1 MRPVKLLLALA
12 CCVPCLPAA
21 TESAVDTRKIQPVTV
36 EHMLSTPDSFKSA
49 TVRFEATWIGVTNV
63 FDTLRSHFHPER
75 YINFAV
81 WDPRADLWVP
91 QQRAEPIVSLYM
103 GKDLPGADRPAR
115 IARYQ
120 AVEIE
125 GRIVTIMDGRPWI
138 EVTAIRPLERRGAF
152 TDASIAQVEQ
162 GVHFAEEGARDIAD
176 QHFAAALATDLP
188 AKARISVSS
197 LRAKSLMQSG
207 RWDEAATVISSVLP
221 AIDGDSR
228 LSAAFRAEAH
238 AALARCLSEAAG
250 DDQDK
255 HAAAVAEAEKAVAI
269 DPTLSEAYAVLGVSL
284 AGMGRFDEARIQSD
298 RAVRMRPDDAAV
310 RLALGRILDQQGQH
324 DEAIEALKRAID
336 LTPKDA
342 RVHRA
347 IALAYLNRAK
357 KGSVNDLPIA
367 LKECEIAL
375 RLQASDANAHWVA
388 GMVLEAATAAGF
400 ELQLPAGKAV
410 PTRDQAKERYQQ
422 ALAIDAN
429 NVRAQASLQVIL
441 DAEAAEA
448 KAKAD
453 AEAAEKA
460 RLEAE
465 AKAAAE
471 KAAAEKA
478 AAEKPAADA
487 AAQPAV
493 EPAPAA
499 PTAP

>member
-12 CCVPCLPAA
+12 CCAPCLPAA
-21 TESAVDTRKIQPVTV
+21 AESAVETRKIQPITV
-36 EHMLSTPDSFKSA
+36 ERMLSTPDSFKA
-49 TVRFEATWIGVTNV
+49 TTVRFEATWIGVTNV
-63 FDTLRSHFHPER
+63 FDSLRSHFHPDR

-91 QQRAEPIVSLYM
+91 QARATPVATLYM
-103 GKDLPGADRPAR
+103 GKDLPGADRPAQLK
-115 IARYQ
+115 RYQ

-125 GRIVTIMDGRPWI
+125 GKIVSIMDGRPWI
-138 EVTAIRPLERRGAF
+138 EVTAVRPLERRGAF
-152 TDASIAQVEQ
+152 TDASISQLEQ
-162 GVHFAEEGARDIAD
+162 GVRFADEGARDIAD
-176 QHFAAALATDLP
+176 QHFAAALASDLP
-188 AKARISVSS
+188 PTARIGVSTV
-197 LRAKSLMQSG
+197 RARSLMQSS
-207 RWDEAATVISSVLP
+207 RWDEAAAVLAGVLP
-221 AIDGDSR
+221 AIDADP
-228 LSAAFRAEAH
+228 LLPAAFRAEAH

-250 DDQDK
+250 DDQAR

-375 RLQASDANAHWVA
+375 RLQANDANAHWVA
-388 GMVLEAATAAGF
+388 GMVLEAATAAGY
-400 ELQLPAGKAV
+400 ELQLPAGKGV
-410 PTRDQAKERYQQ
+410 PTREQAKERYQQ
-422 ALAIDAN
+422 ALAIDAGN
-429 NVRAQASLQVIL
+429 ARAKASLQAIL
-441 DAEAAEA
+441 DAETGEKAKADAEAAEQARLEAEA

-453 AEAAEKA
+453 AEKA
-460 RLEAE
+460 
-465 AKAAAE
+465 
-471 KAAAEKA
+471 
-478 AAEKPAADA
+478 AADA
-487 AAQPAV
+487 AAQPAAAPA
-493 EPAPAA
+493 EAAPAPAA
-499 PTAP
+499 P